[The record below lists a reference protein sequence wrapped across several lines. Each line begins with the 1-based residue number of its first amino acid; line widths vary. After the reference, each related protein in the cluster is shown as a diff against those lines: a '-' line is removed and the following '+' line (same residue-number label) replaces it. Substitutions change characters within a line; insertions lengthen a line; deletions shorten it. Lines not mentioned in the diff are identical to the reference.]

1 MREMLKLGAIGC
13 GNMATAILKGVKAGM
28 GEDCR
33 LFGFDVQEEKMKALE
48 GSIGMKPLSSAGKVL
63 EEAEFVL
70 LSVKPQNMDGLLS
83 ELAASENKDRV
94 SLSIAAGVTADRIK
108 KALGFDAKVAPIM
121 PNTPLL
127 LGQGA
132 VAMAKISPVSQEEF
146 DTARQIFQCAG
157 VVREIPADKMNE
169 IIAINGSTPAF
180 LYEFA
185 KGYIQYGAEQGIP
198 YETCL
203 ALFCQTMRGAA
214 EMMEHSG
221 QDIGSLIQM
230 VSSKGG
236 TTIAGLA
243 ALRENGLQ
251 KAVADSCR
259 DCVKRAYEL
268 AQGK

>member
-1 MREMLKLGAIGC
+1 MLKLGAIGC

-70 LSVKPQNMDGLLS
+70 LSVKPQNMDELLS

-94 SLSIAAGVTADRIK
+94 YLSIAAGVTADRIK
-108 KALGFDAKVAPIM
+108 KALGFDAKVVPIM

-132 VAMAKISPVSQEEF
+132 VAMAKVSPVSQEEF

-198 YETCL
+198 YETFPDPNGVLQGGNYHRRACRP
-203 ALFCQTMRGAA
+203 AGKRPA
-214 EMMEHSG
+214 
-221 QDIGSLIQM
+221 
-230 VSSKGG
+230 KGG
-236 TTIAGLA
+236 CRFLPGLRQTGLRAGP
-243 ALRENGLQ
+243 RQITGLS
-251 KAVADSCR
+251 A
-259 DCVKRAYEL
+259 
-268 AQGK
+268 